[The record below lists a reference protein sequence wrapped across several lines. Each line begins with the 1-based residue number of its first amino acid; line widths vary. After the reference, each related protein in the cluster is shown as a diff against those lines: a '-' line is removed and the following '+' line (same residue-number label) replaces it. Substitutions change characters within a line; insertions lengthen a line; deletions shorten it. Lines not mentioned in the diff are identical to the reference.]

1 MTYHYYVSIMCYAD
15 YFCLSRLFICS
26 GYVCGTLAPRA
37 VPERQR
43 VLTPGSLWSI
53 CLEDHKPHDK
63 VEAQVQSILPC
74 AFVDVPRLLNR
85 NSFAVK
91 VSPVLFCVWQLRDT
105 GTKNFSEFHMQRI
118 TSLCPSMF
126 ARSVIQRRKSDH
138 LK

>member
-1 MTYHYYVSIMCYAD
+1 MID
-15 YFCLSRLFICS
+15 R
-26 GYVCGTLAPRA
+26 
-37 VPERQR
+37 
-43 VLTPGSLWSI
+43 SLWLI
-53 CLEDHKPHDK
+53 CLEDHKARDK

-74 AFVDVPRLLNR
+74 AFVDLPRLLNR
-85 NSFAVK
+85 NSFAMK

-126 ARSVIQRRKSDH
+126 ARSVIQRRKSDR